1 MTTEARIHPSAQ
13 VATARI
19 GAGVRVEALAVVG
32 EGAVLEDACVLGLAA
47 CVGPGAV
54 VGAGA
59 QVAEGAVVA
68 AGVQVGAGARIG
80 AGAVVTRPVPPR
92 AVVEGHVATIV
103 GYVDAPAHSTARA
116 LPMAPGATDSV
127 VRGVRL
133 HVMREVK
140 DMRGDLCAA
149 EIGREL
155 PFMVQ
160 RSFLVYNVPNAEIRG
175 EHAHRR
181 CAQFLIA
188 VKGSIH
194 VVADDGARR
203 EEFCL
208 DHPRL
213 GLYLPPMTWGI
224 QYRYSEGAVLM
235 VLASEPYD
243 PADYIRDYAEFQAL
257 VSQER
262 VA

>member
-1 MTTEARIHPSAQ
+1 M
-13 VATARI
+13 
-19 GAGVRVEALAVVG
+19 
-32 EGAVLEDACVLGLAA
+32 
-47 CVGPGAV
+47 
-54 VGAGA
+54 
-59 QVAEGAVVA
+59 
-68 AGVQVGAGARIG
+68 
-80 AGAVVTRPVPPR
+80 PR
-92 AVVEGHVATIV
+92 AH
-103 GYVDAPAHSTARA
+103 PAARA
-116 LPMAPGATDSV
+116 QPVVSGATDSV
-127 VRGVRL
+127 VKGVRL

-149 EIGREL
+149 EVGREL

-160 RSFLVYNVPNAEIRG
+160 RSFLIYNVPNAEIRG

-188 VKGSIH
+188 VRGSIH

-203 EEFCL
+203 EEFRL

-257 VSQER
+257 VRQER
-262 VA
+262 SA

>member
-1 MTTEARIHPSAQ
+1 MET
-13 VATARI
+13 
-19 GAGVRVEALAVVG
+19 
-32 EGAVLEDACVLGLAA
+32 
-47 CVGPGAV
+47 
-54 VGAGA
+54 
-59 QVAEGAVVA
+59 
-68 AGVQVGAGARIG
+68 
-80 AGAVVTRPVPPR
+80 
-92 AVVEGHVATIV
+92 
-103 GYVDAPAHSTARA
+103 
-116 LPMAPGATDSV
+116 
-127 VRGVRL
+127 
-133 HVMREVK
+133 
-140 DMRGDLCAA
+140 CAA